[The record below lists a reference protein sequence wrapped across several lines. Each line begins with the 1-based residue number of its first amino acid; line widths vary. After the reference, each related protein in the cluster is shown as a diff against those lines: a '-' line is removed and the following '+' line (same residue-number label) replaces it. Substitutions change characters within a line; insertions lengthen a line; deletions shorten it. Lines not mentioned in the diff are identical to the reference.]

1 MFVCVYV
8 CVFVCRVLV
17 GPKRSGTAPHTDPL
31 ATSAWNALLRG
42 RKRWVLFHPSTPK
55 KWIKEKAYLKKGE
68 DDEPIDYF
76 TNILPRIRAAHPE
89 LKVYDFVQYPG
100 MSQTQACALG

>member
-1 MFVCVYV
+1 VY
-8 CVFVCRVLV
+8 VCRVLV

-100 MSQTQACALG
+100 MSHTQARALG